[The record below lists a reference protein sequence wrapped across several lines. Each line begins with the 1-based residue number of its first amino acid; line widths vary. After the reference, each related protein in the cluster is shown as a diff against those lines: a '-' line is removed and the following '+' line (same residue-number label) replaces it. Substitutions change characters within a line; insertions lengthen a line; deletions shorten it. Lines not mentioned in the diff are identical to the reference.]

1 MGETTLGVSA
11 QGEGSQ
17 GMGRGAARR
26 YEGMIRKMEDRV
38 LEARDRALMP
48 GVHCAN
54 SGGRQ
59 AFTGN
64 LSRGRVKA
72 EGSANA

>member
-1 MGETTLGVSA
+1 MGETTSGVSA
-11 QGEGSQ
+11 QGAHREWAEGQQ
-17 GMGRGAARR
+17 GDT
-26 YEGMIRKMEDRV
+26 EGMIKKMEDRV